1 MADIQKFEFDTHISG
16 GIPFEIAAIE
26 SKEVLIQR
34 GQQPRR
40 DTFFILFWITGGAGT
55 YFIDFQQYPIT
66 SGMLFCV
73 TPGQVHY
80 WQATSP
86 IMGTV
91 ILFMPDFLVTSPSV
105 RFPQDFSLFDWNTP
119 SGYRLPLEV
128 RPRLNTLLQ
137 LLTDEYAHANT
148 FQRLAAIQNVLYL
161 LLIHM
166 QRTVAPVSTSPP
178 RSGEVLLHAFMA
190 LVDTHYVTHRKVQGY
205 AYMLGVTPGHLSDT
219 VSQLSGQTAIGV
231 IHQRTALEAKRML
244 IHTEQ
249 TVSQIATALAFDD
262 PSYFG
267 RFFKRLTGETPHQF
281 RQKFR

>member
-1 MADIQKFEFDTHISG
+1 MSGVQKFEFDMHVSG
-16 GIPFEIAAIE
+16 GIAFEIASIE
-26 SKEVLIQR
+26 SKEMLRHLDQT
-34 GQQPRR
+34 PRR
-40 DTFFILFWITGGAGT
+40 DTFFILFWMTGGTGT
-55 YFIDFQQYPIT
+55 YFIDFHQYPIAN
-66 SGMLFCV
+66 GMLFGI

-80 WQATSP
+80 WQAKSP
-86 IMGTV
+86 ITGTS
-91 ILFMPDFLVTSPSV
+91 ILFMPDFLVTSPTI

-119 SGYRLPLEV
+119 SGY
-128 RPRLNTLLQ
+128 LLSLQ
-137 LLTDEYAHANT
+137 SHPHMDMLLHLLMEEYSHPNI
-148 FQRLAAIQNVLYL
+148 FKRLAAIQNALYL
-161 LLIHM
+161 LLIHL
-166 QRTVAPVSTSPP
+166 QRATAPISSTPSH
-178 RSGEVLLHAFMA
+178 SGDRLLHTFMRQ
-190 LVDTHYVTHRKVQGY
+190 VNTHYVTHRRVQDY
-205 AYMLGVTPGHLSDT
+205 AHMLGVTAGHLSDT